1 MKLLTTALLLM
12 ISSHLYAQ
20 VFVDYDRIIEKDKS
34 IIMKGSFMIKN
45 LKEANYTWFKNNYEK
60 AKVSEENIAI
70 LKDRLNDIRFV
81 VFLGTWCS
89 DTHALLPSFIKLLD
103 KIEYPNEK
111 LQLYGVDRNKE
122 TKGIEHRL
130 YHIEKVPTII
140 LMRDNNEV
148 GRITEY
154 VEKNIQTTLM
164 QLIEK
169 I

>member
-1 MKLLTTALLLM
+1 MKLFISILLLM
-12 ISSHLYAQ
+12 IYSNLNAQ
-20 VFVDYDRIIEKDKS
+20 VFIDYDRIVEKDRS
-34 IIMKGSFMIKN
+34 VIMKGSFMIKN
-45 LKEANYTWFKNNYEK
+45 LKEANYTWFKTNYEK
-60 AKVSEENIAI
+60 AKLSDDNINI
-70 LKDRLNDIRFV
+70 LKDRLNDIRIII
-81 VFLGTWCS
+81 FLGTWCS
-89 DTHALLPSFIKLLD
+89 DTHALIPPFIKLLD
-103 KIEYPNEK
+103 KIEYPIEK
-111 LQLYGVDRNKE
+111 LQLYGVDRKKE

-164 QLIEK
+164 QLLQK

>member
-1 MKLLTTALLLM
+1 MKLFISILLLM
-12 ISSHLYAQ
+12 IYSNLNAQ
-20 VFVDYDRIIEKDKS
+20 VFIDYDRIVEKDRS
-34 IIMKGSFMIKN
+34 VIMKGSFMIKN
-45 LKEANYTWFKNNYEK
+45 LKEANYTWFKTNYEK
-60 AKVSEENIAI
+60 AKLSDDNINI
-70 LKDRLNDIRFV
+70 LKDRLNDIRIII
-81 VFLGTWCS
+81 FLGTWCS
-89 DTHALLPSFIKLLD
+89 DTHALIPPFIKLLD
-103 KIEYPNEK
+103 KIEYPIEK

-164 QLIEK
+164 QLLQK

>member
-1 MKLLTTALLLM
+1 MKLFITTLFLM

-20 VFVDYDRIIEKDKS
+20 VFIDYDRIVEKDKS
-34 IIMKGSFMIKN
+34 SIMKGSFMTKN

-60 AKVSEENIAI
+60 AKLSEDNINI
-70 LKDRLNDIRFV
+70 LKDRLNDIRIV

-89 DTHALLPSFIKLLD
+89 DTHVLIPPFIKLLE
-103 KIEYPNEK
+103 KIEFPIEK
-111 LQLYGVDRNKE
+111 IQLYGVDRNKE

-164 QLIEK
+164 QVLEK

>member
-1 MKLLTTALLLM
+1 M
-12 ISSHLYAQ
+12 IYSNLNAQ
-20 VFVDYDRIIEKDKS
+20 VFIDYDRIVEKDRS
-34 IIMKGSFMIKN
+34 VIMKGSFMIKN
-45 LKEANYTWFKNNYEK
+45 LKEANYTWFKTNYEK
-60 AKVSEENIAI
+60 AKLSDDNINI
-70 LKDRLNDIRFV
+70 LKDRLNDIRIII
-81 VFLGTWCS
+81 FLGTWCS
-89 DTHALLPSFIKLLD
+89 DTHALIPPFIKLLD
-103 KIEYPNEK
+103 KIEYPIEK

-164 QLIEK
+164 QLLQK